1 MKKII
6 KYSLLDILR
15 NRVILAYTALLAVV
29 SISLFMM
36 EDNPVKAVMSL
47 LNISLL
53 IVPLVSS
60 IFCTIYLYNSAE
72 FIELLVAQ
80 PIRRSRLLWGVYLG
94 MITALLIAL
103 SLGIGLPLLLL
114 QPTLSG
120 LSLFLTSAALT
131 IVFSSLATLSAVLTR
146 DKAKGIG
153 VSLLLWFYFTFI
165 YDGMVLLVL
174 FQMADYPLETTMIGM
189 SMLNPIDLGRIGML
203 LQLDISAMM
212 GLTGALFQD
221 FFGNGFGAGLVIL
234 VMLGWM
240 TFPILFAIRRFNN
253 KDL

>member
-15 NRVILAYTALLAVV
+15 NRIILAYTVLLALVA
-29 SISLFMM
+29 ISLFMM
-36 EDNPVKAVMSL
+36 EDNPAKAVMSL
-47 LNISLL
+47 ANICLL
-53 IVPLVSS
+53 IIPLVSS

-80 PIRRSRLLWGVYLG
+80 PIRRSRLLWGIYLG
-94 MITALLIAL
+94 MVTALLIAVM
-103 SLGIGLPLLLL
+103 LGIGLPVLILF
-114 QPTLSG
+114 PSVSG
-120 LSLFLTSAALT
+120 LCLVLTGAALSV
-131 IVFSSLATLSAVLTR
+131 VFASLATLSAVLTR

-153 VSLLLWFYFTFI
+153 LTLLMWFYFTFI
-165 YDGMVLLVL
+165 FDGLVLLIL
-174 FQMADYPLETTMIGM
+174 FQMADYPLDSAMIGM
-189 SMLNPIDLGRIGML
+189 SMLNPIDMGRITML

-221 FFGNGFGAGLVIL
+221 FFGKGWGLFLTGF
-234 VMLGWM
+234 VMLIWM
-240 TFPILFAIRRFNN
+240 AAPILLAVNRFKR

>member
-1 MKKII
+1 
-6 KYSLLDILR
+6 
-15 NRVILAYTALLAVV
+15 
-29 SISLFMM
+29 
-36 EDNPVKAVMSL
+36 
-47 LNISLL
+47 
-53 IVPLVSS
+53 
-60 IFCTIYLYNSAE
+60 
-72 FIELLVAQ
+72 
-80 PIRRSRLLWGVYLG
+80 

>member
-15 NRVILAYTALLAVV
+15 NRIILAYTLLLALV
-29 SISLFMM
+29 SISLFLL
-36 EDNPVKAVMSL
+36 EDNPAKAIMSL

-80 PIRRSRLLWGVYLG
+80 PIKRSRLLWGVYLG
-94 MITALLIAL
+94 MITALLVAL
-103 SLGIGLPLLLL
+103 LLGIGLPLLLL
-114 QPTLSG
+114 HPASTSLH
-120 LSLFLTSAALT
+120 LFLISCALT
-131 IVFSSLATLSAVLTR
+131 VVFASLATLSAVLTR

-153 VSLLLWFYFTFI
+153 LSLLLWFYFTFI
-165 YDGMVLLVL
+165 FDGLVLLVL
-174 FQMADYPLETTMIGM
+174 FQLADYPLDTAMIGM
-189 SMLNPIDLGRIGML
+189 SMLNPIDMARIGML

-221 FFGNGFGAGLVIL
+221 FFGTGAGLLLITF
-234 VMLGWM
+234 VMLIWM
-240 TFPILFAIRRFNN
+240 AFPILLAVRRFKN

>member
-1 MKKII
+1 M
-6 KYSLLDILR
+6 R
-15 NRVILAYTALLAVV
+15 NRIILAYTILLALVT
-29 SISLFMM
+29 ISLFAL
-36 EDNPVKAVMSL
+36 EDNPAKAIMSL
-47 LNISLL
+47 LNIGIL

-103 SLGIGLPLLLL
+103 LAGIGLPLLLL
-114 QPTLSG
+114 HPAAT
-120 LSLFLTSAALT
+120 SLNLFFISCSLT
-131 IVFSSLATLSAVLTR
+131 IVFASLATLSAVLTR

-153 VSLLLWFYFTFI
+153 LCLLLWFYFTFI
-165 YDGMVLLVL
+165 FDGLVLLVL
-174 FQMADYPLETTMIGM
+174 FQFADYPLDTAMIGM
-189 SMLNPIDLGRIGML
+189 SMLNPIDMARIGML

-221 FFGNGFGAGLVIL
+221 FFGTGTGFFLIVL
-234 VMLGWM
+234 VMIVWM
-240 TFPILFAIRRFNN
+240 AFPILLAVRRFNH

>member
-15 NRVILAYTALLAVV
+15 NRVILVYTTLLAIV
-29 SISLFMM
+29 SISLFLM
-36 EDNPVKAVMSL
+36 EDNPAKAVMSL
-47 LNISLL
+47 MNITLL
-53 IVPLVSS
+53 IIPLVSS

-103 SLGIGLPLLLL
+103 LLGIGFPLLFL
-114 QPTLSG
+114 QPTIAG

-131 IVFSSLATLSAVLTR
+131 VAFSSLATLSAVLTR

-165 YDGMVLLVL
+165 YDGIVLLVL
-174 FQMADYPLETTMIGM
+174 FQMADYPLETAMIGM

-221 FFGNGFGAGLVIL
+221 FFGNGFGAVLIAA
-234 VMLGWM
+234 VMCMWM
-240 TFPILFAIRRFNN
+240 ALPILLAIRRFKN

>member
-36 EDNPVKAVMSL
+36 EDNPAKAVMSL
-47 LNISLL
+47 MNISLL

-103 SLGIGLPLLLL
+103 IMGIGLPLLIL
-114 QPTLSG
+114 QPTVSG

-165 YDGMVLLVL
+165 YDGIVLLVL

-221 FFGNGFGAGLVIL
+221 FFGNGFGAILVIL
-234 VMLGWM
+234 VMIGWM
-240 TFPILFAIRRFNN
+240 TIPVLFAIRRFKN

>member
-120 LSLFLTSAALT
+120 LSLF
-131 IVFSSLATLSAVLTR
+131 
-146 DKAKGIG
+146 
-153 VSLLLWFYFTFI
+153 
-165 YDGMVLLVL
+165 
-174 FQMADYPLETTMIGM
+174 
-189 SMLNPIDLGRIGML
+189 
-203 LQLDISAMM
+203 
-212 GLTGALFQD
+212 
-221 FFGNGFGAGLVIL
+221 
-234 VMLGWM
+234 
-240 TFPILFAIRRFNN
+240 
-253 KDL
+253 

>member
-15 NRVILAYTALLAVV
+15 NRIILAYTVLLALVTT
-29 SISLFMM
+29 SLFMM
-36 EDNPVKAVMSL
+36 EDNPAKAVMSL
-47 LNISLL
+47 VNICLL
-53 IVPLVSS
+53 IIPLVSS

-80 PIRRSRLLWGVYLG
+80 PIRRTRLLWGIYLG
-94 MITALLIAL
+94 MVTALLVAVL
-103 SLGIGLPLLLL
+103 AGIGLPVMLLYPSITGISLVL
-114 QPTLSG
+114 TACG
-120 LSLFLTSAALT
+120 LS
-131 IVFSSLATLSAVLTR
+131 IVFASLATLSAVLTR

-153 VSLLLWFYFTFI
+153 LALLIWFYFTFI
-165 YDGMVLLVL
+165 FDGIVLLVL
-174 FQMADYPLETTMIGM
+174 FQMADYPLDTAMISM
-189 SMLNPIDLGRIGML
+189 SMLNPIDMGRISML

-221 FFGNGFGAGLVIL
+221 FFGNGTGIL
-234 VMLGWM
+234 LTGFIMILWM
-240 TFPILFAIRRFNN
+240 AIPILLAVNRFKR